1 MTDCMNLS
9 TSDVISSVVVL
20 RGALERVSAM
30 YSVLPGT
37 WLMEYWN
44 LMSRKQKQRTLGESE
59 SNLLFPRS
67 GTNGLWSVSRRIGL
81 PST

>member
-1 MTDCMNLS
+1 MNLS
-9 TSDVISSVVVL
+9 ASDVISSVVVL

-44 LMSRKQKQRTLGESE
+44 LMSRNQKRTLGEIE
-59 SNLLFPRS
+59 SNLLFPEVVLMVC
-67 GTNGLWSVSRRIGL
+67 GLSPEG
-81 PST
+81 